1 MKHKNT
7 KWACNIISLQDN
19 EGKWGCFHS
28 LSQFYNSP
36 MTTEQALRRLQR
48 LGFTIDDDCIQKA
61 VGYMT
66 DCLMGKKEIPDR
78 KKKVQ
83 DWTVFSNLMLAA
95 WIRRFTKDNAATNN
109 VARQW
114 AEIVTAAFD
123 NDVFDYEKYVNTYF
137 RILRTPPKG
146 ARIIDPTI
154 FYPVSLVTGMLDKK
168 TERAFAEHIMNNE
181 GGIYYIYDSK
191 ITVVPKEFQSR
202 KSSRYLAAIEL
213 LAEYKNSRDKLQFAV
228 KWLKGNQKSNGK
240 WDMGSVVNDKVYFP
254 LSDNWRKVET
264 RENDCTER
272 IMEILNKLTE

>member
-1 MKHKNT
+1 MKRKNT
-7 KWACNIISLQDN
+7 KWAHNIISLQDN

-36 MTTEQALRRLQR
+36 MTTEQTLRRLQR

-66 DCLMGKKEIPDR
+66 DCLTDKKEIPDR
-78 KKKVQ
+78 KEKVQ

-95 WIRRFTKDNAATNN
+95 WIRRFTKDNTAANN

-114 AEIVTAAFD
+114 AEIITAAFD
-123 NDVFDYEKYVNTYF
+123 NDVFDYEKYVDTYC
-137 RILRTPPKG
+137 RILRTPQKG

-272 IMEILNKLTE
+272 VMEILDKLTE

>member
-1 MKHKNT
+1 
-7 KWACNIISLQDN
+7 
-19 EGKWGCFHS
+19 
-28 LSQFYNSP
+28 

-66 DCLMGKKEIPDR
+66 DCLTGKKEIPNR
-78 KKKVQ
+78 KEKVQ

-95 WIRRFTKDNAATNN
+95 WIRRFTKDNTAANN

-123 NDVFDYEKYVNTYF
+123 NDVFDYEKYVNTYC

-154 FYPVSLVTGMLDKK
+154 FYPISLVTGLLDEK
-168 TERAFAEHIMNNE
+168 TERAFVEHIMNNE
-181 GGIYYIYDSK
+181 DGIYYIYESK
-191 ITVVPKEFQSR
+191 IAVVPKKFQSR

-228 KWLKGNQKSNGK
+228 QWLKENQKSNGK

-272 IMEILNKLTE
+272 VMEILNKLTE